1 MSLYESCDFSE
12 GVIENWKIGFP
23 LERIYGRIFLA
34 EVGGK
39 FSTGFFPSLSFLD
52 QGEKNPAESQ
62 SVKVQGTSGEISVSK
77 NVGKIMQ
84 NVGSRRF
91 TPKLAKVAMLA
102 NTQNSIIINKG
113 KDFKILKNRFNS
125 YGRQV
130 DSRTSEK
137 KYIDRLDGG
146 KIWYRTSWMLDFT
159 CPTFRKVDTFG
170 QVGLGTWAHI
180 NGCIDVCK
188 CAEIFRHNLRSRVS
202 NGWKSKWLKFCT
214 KANQVAHQIK
224 VNIETFRAY

>member
-1 MSLYESCDFSE
+1 M
-12 GVIENWKIGFP
+12 
-23 LERIYGRIFLA
+23 
-34 EVGGK
+34 
-39 FSTGFFPSLSFLD
+39 
-52 QGEKNPAESQ
+52 
-62 SVKVQGTSGEISVSK
+62 KVQGTSGEISVSK

-146 KIWYRTSWMLDFT
+146 KI
-159 CPTFRKVDTFG
+159 
-170 QVGLGTWAHI
+170 
-180 NGCIDVCK
+180 
-188 CAEIFRHNLRSRVS
+188 
-202 NGWKSKWLKFCT
+202 
-214 KANQVAHQIK
+214 
-224 VNIETFRAY
+224 